1 MRLRIIENW
10 ESLTWML
17 VRSTVINHWFKINRD
32 FHVDSTSTDAF
43 EVKFDRTKARLF
55 LFPLN
60 SAVLVIPYTRSPL
73 AQGIFFFFGKN
84 SFIISYRQTNVY
96 YIVLFSWLLTNSHTP
111 CDIIQLEHQ
120 F

>member
-73 AQGIFFFFGKN
+73 AQGIFFFLARTLLSFHIGKRM
-84 SFIISYRQTNVY
+84 STTLCCFRG
-96 YIVLFSWLLTNSHTP
+96 F
-111 CDIIQLEHQ
+111 
-120 F
+120 